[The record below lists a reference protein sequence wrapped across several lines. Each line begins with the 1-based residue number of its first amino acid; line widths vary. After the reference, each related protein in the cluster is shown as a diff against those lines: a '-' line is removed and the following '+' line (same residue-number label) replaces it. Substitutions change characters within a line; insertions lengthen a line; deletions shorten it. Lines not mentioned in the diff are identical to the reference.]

1 MEKISETDGTSHS
14 TSVSAKAGENIPSG
28 VTEFQDGKD
37 VRFSTS
43 KISRNLLLDSKTRTT
58 GELPFIEEFHDN
70 DNKIL
75 SLLNQRTGFYYS
87 FKGLMRKL
95 NLHQQS
101 LVRALSR
108 LEELGLI
115 QRSVNG
121 YKLNTNDQKSA
132 QSVTGMCMA
141 QKRKPSEYKQL
152 LQAYIPPGIKA
163 EEIVQKLNGRWF
175 SRIRWIGLMESE
187 ISYMLQ
193 WINEDN
199 SFQINV
205 RIIWDHVIIE
215 TNAISDKDK
224 IEAMVGS
231 CKIFEQI
238 TKLLQTRLQ
247 EHAVRV
253 LN

>member
-1 MEKISETDGTSHS
+1 MEKISETDS
-14 TSVSAKAGENIPSG
+14 TISSI
-28 VTEFQDGKD
+28 KD
-37 VRFSTS
+37 VTFSS
-43 KISRNLLLDSKTRTT
+43 EISRHLVLDANTRTT
-58 GELPFIEEFHDN
+58 GEFIAEFHDN
-70 DNKIL
+70 DYKIL
-75 SLLNQRTGFYYS
+75 SLLNQRTGSYYS

-101 LVRALSR
+101 LARALGR
-108 LEELGLI
+108 LEELGVI

-121 YKLNTNDQKSA
+121 YRLNENEQKSA
-132 QSVTGMCMA
+132 QSVTGRGVLEE
-141 QKRKPSEYKQL
+141 QKPSEYKQL
-152 LQAYIPPGIKA
+152 LQTYIPPGIKT

-175 SRIRWIGLMESE
+175 SKIRWIGLMETE
-187 ISYMLQ
+187 IGYILQ

-199 SFQINV
+199 TFQINV
-205 RIIWDHVIIE
+205 RIIWDHIIIE

-238 TKLLQTRLQ
+238 TKLLQARLQ
-247 EHAVRV
+247 DRPITV

>member
-1 MEKISETDGTSHS
+1 VEKISETDSTIHS
-14 TSVSAKAGENIPSG
+14 RSVSANTGETIPSG

-43 KISRNLLLDSKTRTT
+43 KISRNLLLDAKTRTT

-70 DNKIL
+70 DSKIL
-75 SLLNQRTGFYYS
+75 SLLNQRTGSYYS

-101 LVRALSR
+101 LTRALGR
-108 LEELGLI
+108 LEQLGLI

-121 YKLNTNDQKSA
+121 YKLNKNEQKSA
-132 QSVTGMCMA
+132 QGVTGMFA
-141 QKRKPSEYKQL
+141 EKRKPSEYKHL
-152 LQAYIPPGIKA
+152 LQAYIPPGIEAK
-163 EEIVQKLNGRWF
+163 EIVHKLSGRWF
-175 SRIRWIGLMESE
+175 GRIRWIGLMESE
-187 ISYMLQ
+187 TSYMLQ

-205 RIIWDHVIIE
+205 RIIWDHIIIE
-215 TNAISDKDK
+215 TNANSDKDK

-247 EHAVRV
+247 EYAVRV